1 METLTS
7 PPLFLESMGNLALD
21 VRLFV
26 MKLMP
31 VIVILTFIWGYLTFL
46 FGMSKDRLDLK
57 KYLFTPL
64 FLLLLVVFY
73 PTFIDITGGIYGTV
87 IRAFDRE
94 ENKDFLLK
102 YTGLKEE
109 LAGYKNV
116 ALAEIEYT
124 PKALKTKKD
133 ELESGSARFF
143 KDANA
148 ENIVARHKAYEKTLA
163 TIDKQTVE
171 AENLRSGTITSALSG
186 IWDFFHLPVVR
197 IIRVII
203 DLIRN
208 VFISLLVILGCFA
221 IFFEA
226 IPVFK
231 GILSKWFRFYTAVTF
246 WALTVCILDAVFLSF
261 AEAGIASGKYFKENA
276 QKIADIASVSTTYEG
291 SAQSAFNVTNSREI
305 TDFAINWLSYGGSEG
320 INTAVCVVLVLCY
333 CMVPYIT
340 SLYIGGENAGMFMSK
355 VVGVGSMAVKQTM
368 TTATGGVGSVVR
380 ATSGSQSKGE
390 MAKMG
395 ANIASISAAFGSGG
409 K

>member
-1 METLTS
+1 METLTA
-7 PPLFLESMGNLALD
+7 PALFLENMGNLALD

-31 VIVILTFIWGYLTFL
+31 FIVILTFIWGYLTFL
-46 FGMSKDRLDLK
+46 FGLSKDKLDLK

-64 FLLLLVVFY
+64 FLLLLVIFY

-87 IRAFDRE
+87 IRAFDRPE
-94 ENKDFLLK
+94 SKEFITE
-102 YTGLKEE
+102 YTGLKKE
-109 LAGYKNV
+109 LEGYEKT
-116 ALAEIEYT
+116 AQAEIENT
-124 PKALKTKKD
+124 P
-133 ELESGSARFF
+133 E
-143 KDANA
+143 
-148 ENIVARHKAYEKTLA
+148 AYEKKLQFMKN
-163 TIDKQTVE
+163 KQDREPITDPALYE
-171 AENLRSGTITSALSG
+171 AYEKAVQEIESNIVKAKNLQSSGVVKTFDN
-186 IWDFFHLPVVR
+186 IWKFFEIGAVR

-221 IFFEA
+221 IFFEV

-231 GILSKWFRFYTAVTF
+231 GILSKWFKFYTAVTF

-261 AEAGIASGKYFKENA
+261 AKAGVASGKHFKDNA
-276 QKIADIASVSTTYEG
+276 EQIEKLLSVGY
-291 SAQSAFNVTNSREI
+291 QNSELRPV

-320 INTAVCVVLVLCY
+320 LNTAVCVVLVLCY

-340 SLYIGGENAGMFMSK
+340 SLYVGGENAGMFMSK

-368 TTATGGVGSVVR
+368 STATGGMGSVVK

-390 MAKMG
+390 MARMG
-395 ANIASISAAFGSGG
+395 ANVASIAAAFGTGG
-409 K
+409 NK